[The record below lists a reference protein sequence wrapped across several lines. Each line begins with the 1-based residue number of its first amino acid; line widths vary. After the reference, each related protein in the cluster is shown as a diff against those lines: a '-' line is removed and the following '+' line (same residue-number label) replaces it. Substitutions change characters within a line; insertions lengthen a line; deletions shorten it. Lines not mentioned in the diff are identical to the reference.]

1 MSKVVIKA
9 ENISKQYRL
18 GLVGTGTVKDD
29 MKRWWYNLRGKE
41 DPFLKIGEAND
52 RSSKGESDYVW
63 SLRDIN
69 FEINQ
74 GDSVGIIGRNGAGKS
89 TLLKILSQVTQ
100 PTTGK
105 IYTKGRIASLLE
117 VGTGFHPEMTGRE
130 NIYLNGA
137 ILGMR
142 KHEITRKLDEIIA
155 FSGVERYIDT
165 PVKRYSSGM
174 YVRLAFAVAAHLESE
189 ILIVDEVLA
198 VGDAE
203 FQKKCLGK
211 MNDVSKGEGR
221 TVLFVSHNMAA
232 VKNLCTKGIVLEH
245 GKVVFGGDAESAVN
259 YYLTNASQVKDTSI
273 ADRTDR
279 LGSGVIKVVGVDL
292 INQKGQIVEQVI
304 SGDWLK
310 IRLNLSTNLG
320 VIDYSKLFVGVALR
334 DQEETRVASFFSDE
348 MGTDFTKF
356 EDKDYIDLV
365 IPQFNLRG
373 GMYDVTLQICNGST
387 KVEDFVDYLEKALD
401 IDVLPG
407 DFWNSGKL
415 NRLGNYALIQA
426 TYTN

>member
-1 MSKVVIKA
+1 V
-9 ENISKQYRL
+9 L
-18 GLVGTGTVKDD
+18 
-29 MKRWWYNLRGKE
+29 
-41 DPFLKIGEAND
+41 
-52 RSSKGESDYVW
+52 
-63 SLRDIN
+63 
-69 FEINQ
+69 
-74 GDSVGIIGRNGAGKS
+74 GIIGKNGAGKS
-89 TLLKILSQVTQ
+89 TLLKILSKITA
-100 PTTGK
+100 PTTGQ
-105 IYTKGRIASLLE
+105 ILVNGRIASLLE
-117 VGTGFHPEMTGRE
+117 VGTGFHPELSGRE
-130 NIYLNGA
+130 NIFLNGA

-142 KHEITRKLDEIIA
+142 KWEIQKKFDEIVDFA
-155 FSGVERYIDT
+155 GVEAYIDT

-174 YVRLAFAVAAHLESE
+174 YVRLAFAVAAFLEPD

-203 FQKKCLGK
+203 FQKKCLGRMK
-211 MNDVSKGEGR
+211 DVSVKDGR

-279 LGSGVIKVVGVDL
+279 LGSGVIKVIGVDL
-292 INQKGQIVEQVI
+292 INQKGEIVDQVI

-310 IRLNLSTNLG
+310 IRLNLSTNIG
-320 VIDYSKLFVGVALR
+320 IIDYSKLFVGIALR

-348 MGTDFTKF
+348 MGVDFTKF
-356 EDKDYIDLV
+356 QDKDYIDLV

-373 GMYDVTLQICNGST
+373 AMYDVTFQLSLGST
-387 KVEDFVDYLEKALD
+387 SIDDFIDFVEKAIT

-407 DFWNSGKL
+407 DFWKSGKS
-415 NRLGNYALIQA
+415 NRLGNYVILDGF
-426 TYTN
+426 YN